1 VADFDAGFS
10 AGLADIRVLKLDR
23 DGNIQ
28 WQKTYGGRSDDFA
41 SSIQQTSD
49 GGYIVAGTVNSFG
62 EGGIWVLKLDANG
75 DIGDCNIIGTSN
87 ATVKDTSGNS
97 NSVVTSVGPT
107 SVSAQN
113 TNAVITDT
121 KVTPYQQCGAPL

>member
-1 VADFDAGFS
+1 
-10 AGLADIRVLKLDR
+10 VLKLDQN
-23 DGNIQ
+23 GNIQ
-28 WQKTYGGRSDDFA
+28 WQKTYGGRIGDFA
-41 SSIQQTSD
+41 SFIQQTSD
-49 GGYIVAGTVNSFG
+49 GGYIVAGTTYSFG
-62 EGGIWVLKLDANG
+62 AGRYIWVLKLDANG

-121 KVTPYQQCGAPL
+121 KVTHFQQCGAP